1 MQLSIEAN
9 IYYQLILGI
18 LKILQYETNKLTSR
32 HLFMMLLKENQA
44 GNHIIATLVYKYL
57 KKNCSAFSIFL
68 INSTIKYLKTVIKM
82 NELDITNN
90 IIYEFYN

>member
-1 MQLSIEAN
+1 MERV
-9 IYYQLILGI
+9 
-18 LKILQYETNKLTSR
+18 QYKTNKLTSW